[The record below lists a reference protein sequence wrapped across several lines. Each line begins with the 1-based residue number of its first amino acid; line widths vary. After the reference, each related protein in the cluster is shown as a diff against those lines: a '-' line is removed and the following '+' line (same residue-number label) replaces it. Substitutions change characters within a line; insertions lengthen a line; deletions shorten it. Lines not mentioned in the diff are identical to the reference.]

1 MKEDL
6 EGRVDLRDRQIFTI
20 DGKDTKDMDDAISIM
35 KTLDGHYIL
44 SVHIAD
50 VSHYIEEDSPLDI
63 EARKRG
69 TSAYL
74 ADSVIPMFPHQ
85 ISNGICSLNEGVDRL
100 TKTVD
105 MLISQSG
112 EILDYQIYDSVIH
125 SRKKMNYDDV
135 NQILEKNIIPSG
147 MKSLFQP

>member
-1 MKEDL
+1 
-6 EGRVDLRDRQIFTI
+6 
-20 DGKDTKDMDDAISIM
+20 MDDAISIM

-105 MLISQSG
+105 MLISPSG

-125 SRKKMNYDDV
+125 SNKKMNYDDV

-147 MKSLFQP
+147 YEEFVPTLKIMEELSEILTRNRKKGRKVRLCL